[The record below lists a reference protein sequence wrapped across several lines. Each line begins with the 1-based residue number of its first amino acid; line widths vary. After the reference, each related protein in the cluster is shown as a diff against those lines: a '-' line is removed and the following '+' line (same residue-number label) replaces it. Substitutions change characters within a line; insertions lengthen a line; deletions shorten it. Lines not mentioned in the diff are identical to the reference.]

1 MIKYKLAPIEPDNE
15 SVWNAMQLQKHRNTC
30 PSPRD
35 SYKTMLA
42 NCETVEVVGVD
53 SFLFNQMREI
63 QTDPIIAK
71 RQDLKRIGLTIA
83 QILDAHLKE
92 NGYMIVRKV

>member
-1 MIKYKLAPIEPDNE
+1 MKYKLAPIEPDNE

-42 NCETVEVVGVD
+42 NCETVEVVDVD
-53 SFLFNQMREI
+53 KFYLNEQVGGAAF
-63 QTDPIIAK
+63 AK
-71 RQDLKRIGLTIA
+71 FIRDVDHAASYNKA
-83 QILDAHLKE
+83 FDYLKE
-92 NGYMIVRKV
+92 NGYMIVRKA